1 MKTNWYKTIDFV
13 KQDWHSHPVRLCL
26 EVFNWFLNIMV
37 VVTFAVTVPDVPFL
51 VVYPLFFC
59 CLAISMYSA
68 LSRGSFGLFMTSLTI
83 FLVDLVGYGRLLYN

>member
-1 MKTNWYKTIDFV
+1 MTKWHKTVDFV
-13 KQDWHSHPVRLCL
+13 KQDWHGHPVRLCL
-26 EVFNWFLNIMV
+26 EVFNWVLNIIV

-51 VVYPLFFC
+51 VVYPLFFF

-83 FLVDLVGYGRLLYN
+83 FLVDLVGYWRLLYV